1 MSLYESQLRARPV
14 HGVEGGGVGRQP
26 RQRGGREWGG
36 SGSLVR
42 RISVGLQGRV
52 AGQQLAGRPSHQ
64 PGVAGGV
71 RGGEVGVSL
80 QVDQQLLRAA
90 VPLPTVIPAVHPVT
104 DVGTSGAQ

>member
-52 AGQQLAGRPSHQ
+52 AGQQLAGRP
-64 PGVAGGV
+64 PGPSEAEADKEVEGMAGE
-71 RGGEVGVSL
+71 GGRLASL
-80 QVDQQLLRAA
+80 
-90 VPLPTVIPAVHPVT
+90 
-104 DVGTSGAQ
+104 